1 MRVLLLSMII
11 QAVLTRTGMNNTP
24 MKLST
29 VAEVTVAMTTAKAGC
44 LKELH
49 FTFTGELGGY
59 SRDRVVKSCSGL
71 VGTAF

>member
-1 MRVLLLSMII
+1 
-11 QAVLTRTGMNNTP
+11 